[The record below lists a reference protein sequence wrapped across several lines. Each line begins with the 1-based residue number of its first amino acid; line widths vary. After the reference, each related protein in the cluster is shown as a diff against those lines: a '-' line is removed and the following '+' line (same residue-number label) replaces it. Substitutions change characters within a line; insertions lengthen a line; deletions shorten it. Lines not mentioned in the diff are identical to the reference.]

1 MGTLSDEGGEV
12 LLASERIKGLKAL
25 NLSHHYMS
33 DEMLARW
40 QSSGLP
46 ADVSDRQTSDDD
58 EDWRYPSITE

>member
-1 MGTLSDEGGEV
+1 M
-12 LLASERIKGLKAL
+12 ASERIKGLKAL

-33 DEMLARW
+33 EEMLARW
-40 QSSGLP
+40 QRSGLP